1 MRTEKYSC
9 PNGCTLPPRK
19 KVLTEFDNHQYGF
32 DYVDYTYCP
41 ICGSLMPNTK
51 KKIEAFFEIYHIHP
65 KLKNAER
72 LIYKSEYVSAA
83 REAFVAVESVL
94 KRKSGLDLHGF
105 DLATKALKFE
115 VDKQTGDIIK
125 QPLIAINDLKTES
138 ERNEQDGVRYMLMGF
153 FQGVRNLYQHN
164 HIGSGVSNVL
174 AIVIDASFFLNLL
187 DGHSILKN
195 GRWLPSEID
204 YRELYQNTPKKMDRI
219 KLLHMLKKRQRLQI
233 EEIKGKKGDDRWHG
247 RRRKNRP

>member
-1 MRTEKYSC
+1 MRTEKNSC

-115 VDKQTGDIIK
+115 VENISEEMRVLYVALTRAKEKLIITGVCKDYEKQLGKLINEASIYNKQNNKINPMIGAAGISAFPMSARVVNQMAVKEDPTNIILMPAIGANVSG
-125 QPLIAINDLKTES
+125 QIASVLAGGIILQLIAK
-138 ERNEQDGVRYMLMGF
+138 
-153 FQGVRNLYQHN
+153 
-164 HIGSGVSNVL
+164 
-174 AIVIDASFFLNLL
+174 
-187 DGHSILKN
+187 
-195 GRWLPSEID
+195 
-204 YRELYQNTPKKMDRI
+204 
-219 KLLHMLKKRQRLQI
+219 
-233 EEIKGKKGDDRWHG
+233 
-247 RRRKNRP
+247 